1 MFVTPGA
8 PDGTQA
14 SAADRDGD
22 RRAGRRRAPT
32 PATKEASVASVTEH
46 PPVEDRERR
55 YGRLRRFNV
64 VVGLFHLVQGV
75 VLLVLAN
82 DLALPV
88 LATFLDDDPVAQ
100 EGPGT
105 PELVFELPIA
115 VLVAVFVLFAAADH
129 LLVASPRVV
138 DWYERKLDERS
149 NYARWIEYSISSS
162 IMIVLIAAF
171 VGIWDLAA
179 VVAIFAVNTSM
190 ILFGLLMERH
200 ERPETADWSAFW
212 FGTFAG
218 IVPWGI
224 LGYYLV
230 ATGAAVPTFVYVI
243 YFFQLVLFWSFAV
256 NMALQY
262 AQIGRWRDYVFGEY
276 AYIVLSLAAK
286 TLLAWL
292 IFGNVLRS

>member
-1 MFVTPGA
+1 MGATATTP
-8 PDGTQA
+8 DK
-14 SAADRDGD
+14 
-22 RRAGRRRAPT
+22 
-32 PATKEASVASVTEH
+32 AT
-46 PPVEDRERR
+46 R
-55 YGRLRRFNV
+55 YARLRRFNLG
-64 VVGLFHLVQGV
+64 VGLIHLFQGI

-88 LATFLDDDPVAQ
+88 LATFLADDPIQQQQAA
-100 EGPGT
+100 

-115 VLVAVFVLFAAADH
+115 VLVAVFVFFAAADH
-129 LLVASPRVV
+129 LLMALPGIK
-138 DWYERKLDERS
+138 DWYERQLDKQE

-190 ILFGLLMERH
+190 ILFGLLWERT
-200 ERPETADWSAFW
+200 EKPGKGADWSAFW
-212 FGTFAG
+212 YGTFAG
-218 IVPWGI
+218 LVPWGI
-224 LGYYLV
+224 LGYYLF
-230 ATGAAVPTFVYVI
+230 AASGEVPGFVYAI
-243 YFFQLVLFWSFAV
+243 YGFQLVLFWSFAL

-262 AQIGRWRDYVFGEY
+262 AQVGRWKDYIFGEY
-276 AYIVLSLAAK
+276 AYIILSLAAK

>member
-1 MFVTPGA
+1 MSTATDHPNV
-8 PDGTQA
+8 PDRT
-14 SAADRDGD
+14 
-22 RRAGRRRAPT
+22 
-32 PATKEASVASVTEH
+32 
-46 PPVEDRERR
+46 RR
-55 YGRLRRFNV
+55 YARLRRFNLA
-64 VVGLFHLVQGV
+64 VGLVHLVQGI
-75 VLLVLAN
+75 VLLALAN
-82 DLALPV
+82 DLALPI
-88 LATFLDDDPVAQ
+88 LATFLEDDPVQ
-100 EGPGT
+100 QQGPGT

-115 VLVAVFVLFAAADH
+115 VLVAVFIFFAAADH
-129 LLVASPRVV
+129 LLVASPKIVG
-138 DWYERKLDERS
+138 WYERKLDERA

-179 VVAIFAVNTSM
+179 VVAIFGVNTSM

-218 IVPWGI
+218 LVPWGI

-230 ATGAAVPTFVYVI
+230 ASGGEVPGFVYAI
-243 YFFQLVLFWSFAV
+243 YGFQLVLFWSFAG

>member
-1 MFVTPGA
+1 M
-8 PDGTQA
+8 A
-14 SAADRDGD
+14 SATTTTR
-22 RRAGRRRAPT
+22 P
-32 PATKEASVASVTEH
+32 
-46 PPVEDRERR
+46 DRERR
-55 YGRLRRFNV
+55 YRRLRGFNV
-64 VVGLFHLVQGV
+64 AVGLFHLVQGI

-88 LATFLDDDPVAQ
+88 LATFLEDDPVAQ
-100 EGPGT
+100 QGVAQ

-115 VLVAVFVLFAAADH
+115 VLVAVFVFFAAADH
-129 LLVASPRVV
+129 LLVASPGIVR
-138 DWYERKLDERS
+138 WYERKLDERS
-149 NYARWIEYSISSS
+149 NYARWIEYSVSSS
-162 IMIVLIAAF
+162 IMVVLIAAF

-190 ILFGLLMERH
+190 ILFGVLMERH
-200 ERPETADWSAFW
+200 EEPETADWSAFW

-218 IVPWGI
+218 LVPWGI
-224 LGYYLV
+224 LGYYLF
-230 ATGAAVPTFVYVI
+230 APDAPIPGFVYAI
-243 YFFQLVLFWSFAV
+243 YGFQLVLFWSFAV

>member
-1 MFVTPGA
+1 MSSATDHPTV
-8 PDGTQA
+8 PD
-14 SAADRDGD
+14 
-22 RRAGRRRAPT
+22 RA
-32 PATKEASVASVTEH
+32 
-46 PPVEDRERR
+46 RR
-55 YGRLRRFNV
+55 YARLRRFNLS
-64 VVGLFHLVQGV
+64 VGLVHLIQGII
-75 VLLVLAN
+75 LLALAN

-88 LATFLDDDPVAQ
+88 LATFLEDDPVQ
-100 EGPGT
+100 QQGPAT
-105 PELVFELPIA
+105 PELIFELPIA
-115 VLVAVFVLFAAADH
+115 VLVAVFIFFAAADH
-129 LLVASPRVV
+129 LLVASPGIVG
-138 DWYERKLDERS
+138 WYERKLDERS

-179 VVAIFAVNTSM
+179 VVAIFGVNTSM

-218 IVPWGI
+218 LVPWGI
-224 LGYYLV
+224 LGYYLI
-230 ATGAAVPTFVYVI
+230 AAGGEVPGFVYAI
-243 YFFQLVLFWSFAV
+243 YGFQLVLFWSFAG

>member
-1 MFVTPGA
+1 VTRSTA
-8 PDGTQA
+8 RA
-14 SAADRDGD
+14 EARDTGQ
-22 RRAGRRRAPT
+22 
-32 PATKEASVASVTEH
+32 S
-46 PPVEDRERR
+46 RERGR

-64 VVGLFHLVQGV
+64 AVGLFHLVQGF
-75 VLLVLAN
+75 VLLALAN

-88 LATFLDDDPVAQ
+88 LATFLEDDPVAQ
-100 EGPGT
+100 PGPAT
-105 PELVFELPIA
+105 PELVFELPIG
-115 VLVAVFVLFAAADH
+115 VLVAAFIFFAAADH
-129 LLVASPRVV
+129 LLVAAPGVV
-138 DWYERKLDERS
+138 RWYERKLGERS

-179 VVAIFAVNTSM
+179 LVAIFAVNTTM
-190 ILFGLLMERH
+190 ILFGLLMERT
-200 ERPETADWSAFW
+200 ERPGNADWSAFG

-218 IVPWGI
+218 LVPWLI
-224 LGYYLV
+224 LGVYLF
-230 ATGAAVPTFVYVI
+230 VPDAPIPGFVYVI
-243 YFFQLVLFWSFAV
+243 YLSLLVLFWSFAV

-276 AYIVLSLAAK
+276 AYIVLSLVAK